1 MSGVKG
7 IDVSKWQGEIN
18 WAEVRKNGVNFAII
32 REGWGKKSATQ
43 IDKQFKRNYEGAKSV
58 GIDVGCYHYSY
69 ADSVSDA
76 RLEAEFCLENIKGM
90 QFEYP
95 IVFDIEDKEQ
105 LKLNNRQRTDIVKA
119 FCEEIEKAGYY
130 AMFYCNLYWLN
141 NYLYK
146 SELERYDLWLAQWGV
161 DNPTVACGIWQKSE
175 TGRIGGIV
183 GNVDIDV
190 AYRNYPAIIKSKG
203 LNGFT
208 NEAPIEEIQ
217 PERPNNIIYM
227 VKRGDTLSKIAS
239 RYNIDINT
247 IAKINDIKDVNK
259 IYVGQVLSIPP
270 SPTPVYYTV
279 KNGDTL
285 TYIAQRYGVM
295 TQDIVKLNGLEN
307 PNLIYVGQK
316 LRIK

>member
-1 MSGVKG
+1 MDNIKG
-7 IDVSKWQGEIN
+7 IDVSKWQGAIN
-18 WAEVRKNGVNFAII
+18 WEEVKQNGVNFAII
-32 REGWGKKSATQ
+32 REGWGKKSPTQ
-43 IDKQFKRNYEGAKSV
+43 IDKRFKENYNGAKAV

-76 RLEAEFCLENIKGM
+76 RYEAEFCLENIKGM

-105 LKLNNRQRTDIVKA
+105 LKLSTRQRTDIVKA

-130 AMFYCNLYWLN
+130 AMFYCNLNWLN

-146 SELERYDLWLAQWGV
+146 GELDRYDLWLAQWGV
-161 DNPTVACGIWQKSE
+161 NEPSCACGIWQKSYAV
-175 TGRIGGIV
+175 RIGGII
-183 GNVDIDV
+183 GNFDIDI

-203 LNGFT
+203 LNGFD
-208 NEAPIEEIQ
+208 IEPSETVQ
-217 PERPNNIIYM
+217 PERPNNTIYM
-227 VKRGDTLSKIAS
+227 VRRGDTLSKIAS

-247 IAKINDIKDVNK
+247 LAKINGIKDINK

-270 SPTPVYYTV
+270 SSEPVYYTV

>member
-1 MSGVKG
+1 MNG
-7 IDVSKWQGEIN
+7 IDVSKWQGVIN
-18 WAEVRKNGVNFAII
+18 WQKVKQNGVDFAII
-32 REGWGKKSATQ
+32 REGYGKKDPRQ
-43 IDKQFKRNYEGAKSV
+43 IDKQFKTNYENAKSA
-58 GIDVGCYHYSY
+58 GINVGCYHYSY

-76 RLEAEFCLENIKGM
+76 RYEAEFCLENIKGM

-95 IVFDIEDKEQ
+95 ICFDIEDKEQ

-130 AMFYCNLYWLN
+130 AMLYCNLNWLN

-146 SELERYDLWLAQWGV
+146 DELTRYDLWLAQWGV
-161 DNPTVACGIWQKSE
+161 SCPSVDCGIWQKSE
-175 TGRIGGIV
+175 TGKIDGIN

-190 AYRNYPAIIKSKG
+190 SYNNYPDIMKQCG

-208 NEAPIEEIQ
+208 SDSSSINISQ
-217 PERPNNIIYM
+217 PTRSNNTIYV

-239 RYNIDINT
+239 KYNTNIDI
-247 IAKINDIKDVNK
+247 IAKINGIRNVNK
-259 IYVGQVLSIPP
+259 IYEGQVLSIPP
-270 SPTPVYYTV
+270 TQETVYYTV
-279 KNGDTL
+279 KNGDTV
-285 TYIAQRYGVM
+285 THIAKKYGIMV
-295 TQDIVKLNGLEN
+295 QDIVKLNGLEN